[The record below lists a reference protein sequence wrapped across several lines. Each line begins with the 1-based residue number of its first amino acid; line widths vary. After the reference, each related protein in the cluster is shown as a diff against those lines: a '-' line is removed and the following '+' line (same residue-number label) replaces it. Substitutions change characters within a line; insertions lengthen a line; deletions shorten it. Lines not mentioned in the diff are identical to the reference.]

1 MAYPAAMSKVP
12 VGLNVTPF
20 QLRVYDAT
28 RRIPRGRVTTYGLL
42 AQALGC
48 GSARAIG
55 QALKVN
61 PWAPRVPCHRVIRAD
76 LTLGGFQGRTSGA
89 ALRRKA
95 ELLRREGVR
104 LVGGHLA
111 DPRFVFR
118 LERAPGRK
126 RRADD

>member
-1 MAYPAAMSKVP
+1 MSKAP
-12 VGLNVTPF
+12 AHLKVTPF

-42 AQALGC
+42 ARALGC
-48 GSARAIG
+48 GSARAVG

-76 LTLGGFQGRTSGA
+76 LTLGGFQGRTRGS
-89 ALRRKA
+89 ALRRKE

-104 LVGGHLA
+104 LAGGRLA
-111 DPRFVFR
+111 EPRLVFHP
-118 LERAPGRK
+118 EPCPAAPASGG
-126 RRADD
+126 RRAYD